1 MYVYGSKIYMYM
13 YTYMYIWYIEL
24 QETDIQVINITGKLH
39 LIYIVTKF
47 DIYTAYIE
55 TYTWRF
61 TPFLWESQER
71 QITTINPSYF
81 SNLQQHV
88 NN

>member
-1 MYVYGSKIYMYM
+1 MYAYGSKIYMYM

-24 QETDIQVINITGKLH
+24 QETDIQVINIKLH

-47 DIYTAYIE
+47 DIYTYTAYIE

-61 TPFLWESQER
+61 TPFLWES
-71 QITTINPSYF
+71 
-81 SNLQQHV
+81 LG
-88 NN
+88 